1 MHEQGLLKSKNALI
15 RPAHNE
21 SYAISH
27 GRKIV
32 ECYNLIALKFIVED
46 LTDESEKG
54 IKNKMDNMKVL
65 SRQKD
70 VVTESTQSGNICGK

>member
-27 GRKIV
+27 GRKIT

-46 LTDESEKG
+46 LSDDSEKG
-54 IKNKMDNMKVL
+54 IKTKISIKFVIYQDTL
-65 SRQKD
+65 H
-70 VVTESTQSGNICGK
+70 GLY

>member
-1 MHEQGLLKSKNALI
+1 MNDEGS
-15 RPAHNE
+15 E
-21 SYAISH
+21 
-27 GRKIV
+27 GIV